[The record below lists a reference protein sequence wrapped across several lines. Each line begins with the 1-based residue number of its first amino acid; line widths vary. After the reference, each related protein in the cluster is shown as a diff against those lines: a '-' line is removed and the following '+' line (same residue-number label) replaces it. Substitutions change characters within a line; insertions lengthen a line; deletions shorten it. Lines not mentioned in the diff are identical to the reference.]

1 MNINEYLKHPAGK
14 GAVIPGREMLLDRY
28 NYRYQVLNK
37 NKHIDMKVYVDGN
50 NVYYH
55 LIIPSESEF
64 KENDYDIILKFSP
77 RNQTDIDDKSYRQY
91 EMQVFSN
98 CPSFTYT
105 YAYVAKL
112 NGYLIPELMNK
123 YDEQVLQY
131 PPVSRNPG
139 LLFSYEKSIY
149 YACLYVT
156 SEKQFLTKMYVETHG
171 KKLTKNIL
179 NEIRHINQIQ
189 REVDR
194 EQRLKTERR
203 KKMERDIFRQVN
215 KLKPREEAIERQPKK
230 SNVNVVKKTT
240 AKKKGITPI
249 KKKK

>member
-1 MNINEYLKHPAGK
+1 MNINDYLKHPAGK
-14 GAVIPGREMLLDRY
+14 GAVIPGREMILDRY

-37 NKHIDMKVYVDGN
+37 NKHIDMKVYIN
-50 NVYYH
+50 KNEVYYH

-64 KENDYDIILKFSP
+64 KENTYDIVLKFKP
-77 RNQTDIDDKSYRQY
+77 RNQTDLDDKSYRQY
-91 EMQVFSN
+91 DMEFFSN

-123 YDEQVLQY
+123 YEEIVLKN

-149 YACLYVT
+149 YACLYIT
-156 SEKQFLTKMYVETHG
+156 SEKQFLTKMYAETHG

-179 NEIRHINQIQ
+179 NEIRHMNQIE
-189 REVDR
+189 REVER
-194 EQRLKTERR
+194 EQRLKTNRR
-203 KKMERDIFRQVN
+203 KQAERDKFRQVN
-215 KLKPREEAIERQPKK
+215 KLKPREEALNQKQ
-230 SNVNVVKKTT
+230 SNVNVIKKTT
-240 AKKKGITPI
+240 AKKKSITPI